1 MSYTAPELPR
11 SLLVEG
17 NIRLGKIEQA
27 HNCEILLAVESG
39 SRAWGFPSP
48 DSDNDVRFFF
58 KRPIK
63 SYLAIDPE
71 RDVIETPMDGD
82 WDVNGWDITKAL
94 RLMVKGNATV
104 GEWLNS
110 PLIYRENEKSDFSY
124 RLRDLLAVYSDPR
137 LSARHYYGLA
147 NTCYKGD
154 ISNRPTAEKIDAL
167 DGTGLSFKGPTLVNL
182 KKYFYAVRAA
192 ASITW
197 VEKYNEVPPMT
208 LQALMSRD
216 TLPWDVRGVV
226 NDLMHQKATM
236 GEKFGTGKR
245 MKVLDDYIESK
256 IGWVKDQGF
265 DKLGTDPAFV
275 DAANRLLLE
284 TLGAA

>member
-11 SLLVEG
+11 ALLVEG

-27 HNCEILLAVESG
+27 HDCAILLAVESG

-48 DSDNDVRFFF
+48 DSDNDVRFFY
-58 KRPIK
+58 KRPLRA
-63 SYLAIDPE
+63 YVCIDPE

-110 PLIYRENEKSDFSY
+110 PLIYREYTDFPY
-124 RLRDLLAVYSDPR
+124 RLRDLMAVYADPR

-147 NTCYKGD
+147 NTCYKGE
-154 ISNRPTAEKIDAL
+154 IANRPTAEMVDFAAAEKMQ
-167 DGTGLSFKGPTLVNL
+167 FKGPTEVTL

-197 VEKYNEVPPMT
+197 IEKYNEVPPMT

-216 TLPWDVRGVV
+216 TLPWDVRGIV

-236 GEKFGTGKR
+236 GEKFSTGKR
-245 MKVLDDYIESK
+245 MKVVDDYIESK
-256 IGWVKDQGF
+256 IAWVKEQGF
-265 DKLGTDPAFV
+265 DRLEADPAFV
-275 DAANRLLLE
+275 AAANRLLLE

>member
-1 MSYTAPELPR
+1 MSHTAPELSR
-11 SLLVEG
+11 SLLIEG

-58 KRPIK
+58 RRPLK

-124 RLRDLLAVYSDPR
+124 RLRDLLAVHADPR

-147 NTCYKGD
+147 NSCFKGE
-154 ISNRPTAEKIDAL
+154 IANRPDRRQGGVSRSRGSDLQRSDARHPQEIL
-167 DGTGLSFKGPTLVNL
+167 LR
-182 KKYFYAVRAA
+182 RA
-192 ASITW
+192 
-197 VEKYNEVPPMT
+197 
-208 LQALMSRD
+208 R
-216 TLPWDVRGVV
+216 RRR
-226 NDLMHQKATM
+226 HH
-236 GEKFGTGKR
+236 
-245 MKVLDDYIESK
+245 
-256 IGWVKDQGF
+256 
-265 DKLGTDPAFV
+265 LGRQV
-275 DAANRLLLE
+275 
-284 TLGAA
+284 